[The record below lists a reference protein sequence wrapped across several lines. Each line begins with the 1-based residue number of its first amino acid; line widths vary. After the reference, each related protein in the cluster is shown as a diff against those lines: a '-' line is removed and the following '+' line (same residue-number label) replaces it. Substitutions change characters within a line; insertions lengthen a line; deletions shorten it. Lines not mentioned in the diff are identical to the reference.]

1 MAASLIMKKTK
12 LIIISLALLI
22 CLLFGF
28 GWGYILAE
36 NLRPSIEKI
45 KGVNNAE
52 ISKPQDVDFS
62 VFWDA
67 WKTIEEKFVDRKNLD
82 RQKMVYGAVSGLVR
96 SLDDPYS
103 VFMEPVESKK
113 FQDDISGSF
122 EGIGAEIGIRKE
134 ILTIIAPLKDSPAQK
149 AGLLA
154 GDKVLKIDDTITADL
169 TIDEAVNKIR
179 GPGGTEVKLMIAREG
194 WTEAKEFKNI
204 RNKIK
209 IPIIDFE
216 IKNNNIAYVQ
226 ISHFTSNLS
235 NEFKDIVKQILN
247 AQPKGIVLDLRNN
260 PGGYLEVAV
269 DIASYFL
276 AKGEVVA
283 IEDFGN
289 GDKQE
294 YRSAGY
300 KLLAEYPMVILV
312 NEGSAS
318 AAEILAGALRDDLGI
333 KLVGQKTFGKG
344 SVQELEEM
352 QKGASLKITIAKW
365 LTPKG
370 TCIHENGL
378 DPDIKVELTEK
389 DIEELKDPQLEKAL
403 ELLK

>member
-1 MAASLIMKKTK
+1 MKKTK

-179 GPGGTEVKLMIAREG
+179 GPGGTEVKLMIVREG
-194 WTEAKEFKNI
+194 WTEAKEFKII